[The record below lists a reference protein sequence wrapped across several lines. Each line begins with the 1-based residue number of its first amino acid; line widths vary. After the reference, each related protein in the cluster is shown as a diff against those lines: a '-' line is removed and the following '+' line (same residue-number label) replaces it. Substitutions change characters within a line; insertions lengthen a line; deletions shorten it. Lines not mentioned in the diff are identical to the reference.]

1 MNKLALHLYIAKTFV
16 NLKLYKC
23 IIALNINMDELNRRV
38 CEIMDR
44 FCGSKSIFANELGV
58 GLPIITHIT
67 NGRNKPGI
75 DILQKILLTY
85 PTINATWLMIGKGEM
100 ITNEKAK
107 LNIDNELNNIAEL
120 ASKLNTFK
128 TNTSQVISY
137 HKLFMD
143 ELRHINELD
152 SILLNTQS
160 ELDKTQQKIKEEID
174 VLKSK
179 VKQ

>member
-1 MNKLALHLYIAKTFV
+1 
-16 NLKLYKC
+16 
-23 IIALNINMDELNRRV
+23 MDELNKRV

-44 FCGSKSIFANELGV
+44 FCDSKSVFANELGV

-75 DILQKILLTY
+75 DILQKILHTY
-85 PTINATWLMIGKGEM
+85 PTINAAWLMIGKGEM
-100 ITNEKAK
+100 IISEKAK

-120 ASKLNTFK
+120 VFKLNTFK
-128 TNTSQVISY
+128 TNTSHVISY

-160 ELDKTQQKIKEEID
+160 ELDKTQQKINEEID
-174 VLKSK
+174 ILKSK
-179 VKQ
+179 VK

>member
-1 MNKLALHLYIAKTFV
+1 MFNRKTFV
-16 NLKLYKC
+16 NLELYKC
-23 IIALNINMDELNRRV
+23 IIVLDINMDELNKRV

-44 FCGSKSIFANELGV
+44 FCDSKSVFANELGV

-75 DILQKILLTY
+75 DILQKILHTY
-85 PTINATWLMIGKGEM
+85 PTINAAWLMIGKGEM
-100 ITNEKAK
+100 IITEKTK
-107 LNIDNELNNIAEL
+107 LNIDNELNNITEL
-120 ASKLNTFK
+120 VLKLNTFK

-160 ELDKTQQKIKEEID
+160 ELDKTQQKINEEID
-174 VLKSK
+174 ILKSK
-179 VKQ
+179 VK

>member
-1 MNKLALHLYIAKTFV
+1 MFNRKTFV
-16 NLKLYKC
+16 NLELYKC
-23 IIALNINMDELNRRV
+23 IIVLNLNMDELNKRV

-44 FCGSKSIFANELGV
+44 FCDSKSVFANELGV
-58 GLPIITHIT
+58 SLPIITHIT

-75 DILQKILLTY
+75 DILQKILHTY
-85 PTINATWLMIGKGEM
+85 PTINAAWLMIGKGEM
-100 ITNEKAK
+100 IITEKTK
-107 LNIDNELNNIAEL
+107 LNIDNELNNITEL
-120 ASKLNTFK
+120 VLKLNTFK

-160 ELDKTQQKIKEEID
+160 ELDKTQQKINEEID

-179 VKQ
+179 VK

>member
-1 MNKLALHLYIAKTFV
+1 
-16 NLKLYKC
+16 
-23 IIALNINMDELNRRV
+23 MDELNKRV
-38 CEIMDR
+38 CEIMER

-85 PTINATWLMIGKGEM
+85 PNINAAWLIIGKGEM
-100 ITNEKAK
+100 IAAEKAK
-107 LNIDNELNNIAEL
+107 LSIDNELNSIAEL
-120 ASKLNTFK
+120 VLKLNSFK
-128 TNTSQVISY
+128 TNISQVISY

-143 ELRHINELD
+143 ELRHMNELD

-160 ELDKTQQKIKEEID
+160 ELDKTQQKINDEID
-174 VLKSK
+174 ILKSK
-179 VKQ
+179 VK

>member
-1 MNKLALHLYIAKTFV
+1 MFNRKTFV
-16 NLKLYKC
+16 NLELYKC
-23 IIALNINMDELNRRV
+23 IIVLDINMDELNKRV

-44 FCGSKSIFANELGV
+44 FCDSKSIFANELGV

-75 DILQKILLTY
+75 DILQKILHTY
-85 PTINATWLMIGKGEM
+85 PTINAAWLMIGKGEM
-100 ITNEKAK
+100 IITEKTK
-107 LNIDNELNNIAEL
+107 LNIDNELNNITEL
-120 ASKLNTFK
+120 VLKLNTFK
-128 TNTSQVISY
+128 TNTSQVINY

-160 ELDKTQQKIKEEID
+160 ELDKTQQKINEEID
-174 VLKSK
+174 ILKSK
-179 VKQ
+179 VK